1 MSLYNKYRPKTFN
14 DLIQSKFN
22 KDFVFDHHAY
32 LFFGSSG
39 VGKTSAARLCMTN
52 FVPESEVDLVIAGKH
67 PDYIEIN
74 CAVQNGVDDMR
85 NIVSDIVST
94 VPISSKY
101 KIIVFD
107 EAHMLTTQAQNA
119 LLKSVEEPPKYI
131 IYIFCTTEINKVL
144 PTIRTRCQVVPFI
157 KLKEESL
164 IKILQNV
171 CKGEGFDFNKESLG
185 LIASCSDGSARNA
198 INLLEQC
205 SASLEEPNTVA
216 TILGTASASTF
227 KQLTDCI
234 CAKDRIGAIKLIDET
249 LGNAI
254 DPNTVFNKY
263 ADYLADLIVLKLTNK
278 DACKYEGKHLLVIAN
293 GVTNILKD
301 FKLLQNIKLISKI
314 YVLKMIEAI

>member
-107 EAHMLTTQAQNA
+107 EAHML
-119 LLKSVEEPPKYI
+119 
-131 IYIFCTTEINKVL
+131 
-144 PTIRTRCQVVPFI
+144 
-157 KLKEESL
+157 SL
-164 IKILQNV
+164 IHI
-171 CKGEGFDFNKESLG
+171 
-185 LIASCSDGSARNA
+185 
-198 INLLEQC
+198 
-205 SASLEEPNTVA
+205 
-216 TILGTASASTF
+216 
-227 KQLTDCI
+227 
-234 CAKDRIGAIKLIDET
+234 
-249 LGNAI
+249 
-254 DPNTVFNKY
+254 
-263 ADYLADLIVLKLTNK
+263 
-278 DACKYEGKHLLVIAN
+278 
-293 GVTNILKD
+293 
-301 FKLLQNIKLISKI
+301 
-314 YVLKMIEAI
+314 